1 MKKRLV
7 SMTLAAALS
16 VGCLAGC
23 GGGSDT
29 TAASGSGAAANASG
43 EKKSI
48 AIMMH
53 SVADEYIYSL
63 GTRAEEYA
71 KSLGYDVT
79 FYNADNEADTQAS
92 QISDV
97 LASGVDGIVLCP
109 VDADALSDSVK
120 EINAAN
126 IPVALADRTVTEGD
140 YVVLNQANNYEC
152 GYQGAQALVDQCEAQ
167 GIAVED
173 MKVLELMGDLA
184 STSGKERSEGFQAAA
199 KDLGFEIV
207 SSLPTYW
214 ESDTAYNATLDALQ
228 SDPDINAIYAASD
241 GVMADSIVNA
251 LDQVDRLA
259 KRGEDGHI
267 VIATVDGTPGVIQY
281 IKDGTIDASC
291 AQPAY
296 AIGEAAIDYLGE
308 AFDGKVELNA
318 KIDNSMEPTIITE
331 ENADS
336 EDLWGNN
343 VG

>member
-1 MKKRLV
+1 MKKRII
-7 SMTLAAALS
+7 SMTLAAAVS

-23 GGGSDT
+23 GGGGESAAT
-29 TAASGSGAAANASG
+29 GSAAASSSSSGG
-43 EKKSI
+43 KSI
-48 AIMMH
+48 AVMMH

-63 GTRAEEYA
+63 GSRAQEYA
-71 KSLGYDVT
+71 ESLGYTVT

-97 LASGVDGIVLCP
+97 IASGVDGILLCP

-120 EINAAN
+120 EINEAG

-140 YVVLNQANNYEC
+140 YVALNQADNYEC
-152 GYQGAQALVDQCEAQ
+152 GYQGAQALVDQCKAQ
-167 GIAVED
+167 GIDVKD

-199 KDLGFEIV
+199 KDMGFEIV

-281 IKDGTIDASC
+281 IKDGSIDAAC

-296 AIGEAAIDYLGE
+296 DIGEAAIDYVISAME
-308 AFDGKVELNA
+308 GKEKLDA
-318 KIDNSMEPTIITE
+318 CIDNSMAPTIITE
-331 ENADS
+331 DNADS
-336 EDLWGNN
+336 DDLWGNN